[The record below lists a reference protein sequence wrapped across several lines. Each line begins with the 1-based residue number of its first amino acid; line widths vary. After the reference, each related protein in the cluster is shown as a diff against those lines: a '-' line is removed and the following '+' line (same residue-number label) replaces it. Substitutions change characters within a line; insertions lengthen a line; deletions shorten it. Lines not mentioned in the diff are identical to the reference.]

1 MKRRFV
7 AACFVSVAAAV
18 GVPALRARRGAAA
31 AESPAAREARI
42 LERDLVFYWNR
53 VHADPL
59 GAADRS
65 HLAALYLRRARATGS
80 FPDLRRAEQLARES
94 LRLRTARNTNT
105 YVQLAS
111 ALLGQ
116 HRFAEAEGVA
126 HALVAADPSPGHE
139 ALLGEI
145 ALELGDYDSATVRF
159 DSLWRGGAG
168 RDLSVAPRLARWLE
182 ITGRGEA
189 ARRVLAAA
197 LAAARGRPDL
207 PREQVAWFWLRVGDL
222 ALRQGRLSDAEDAFH
237 AGLVVFPPDY
247 RLLGAQARLAAL
259 RGRWRDAADAGERA
273 IAVLPDPATL
283 GLLSDAYA
291 ALGDTARSESL
302 AKALETVVRGQPGAW
317 HRAWSLFLL
326 DHDRRVG
333 EVLTKVREELRTR
346 RDVYG
351 YDLLAW
357 ALHKQGR
364 DAEARAAMAWA
375 LAQGTRDAMLDFHAA
390 EIARA
395 LGDRCAAERYAV
407 ATRAANPAFQPTHP
421 SIVP

>member
-1 MKRRFV
+1 MRRFL
-7 AACFVSVAAAV
+7 AACLVTVIAAG
-18 GVPALRARRGAAA
+18 GVLALRGRRGAAESA
-31 AESPAAREARI
+31 AGLEARI

-65 HLAALYLRRARATGS
+65 RLAALYLRRARATGS
-80 FPDLRRAEQLARES
+80 FPDVRRAEQLARES
-94 LRLRTARNTNT
+94 LRLRTARNTTT
-105 YVQLAS
+105 YVELAS
-111 ALLGQ
+111 ALLAQ
-116 HRFAEAEGVA
+116 HRFTEAEGVA
-126 HALVAADPSPGHE
+126 RTLIAADPSPGHQ

-145 ALELGDYDSATVRF
+145 ELELGAYDSAGVRF
-159 DSLWRGGAG
+159 ASLWSAR

-182 ITGRGEA
+182 IAGRGEA
-189 ARRVLAAA
+189 ARRVLADA
-197 LAAARGRPDL
+197 LAEARGRPDL

-222 ALRQGRLSDAEDAFH
+222 ALRQGRLVEADDAFRT
-237 AGLVVFPPDY
+237 GLTVFPRDY

-259 RGRWRDAADAGERA
+259 RGRWTEAVDAGERA

-302 AKALETVVRGQPGAW
+302 ARAMETVVRGQPGAW

-326 DHDRRVG
+326 DHDRPAAL
-333 EVLTKVREELRTR
+333 VLAKVRDELRTR

-357 ALHKQGR
+357 ALHKQGH
-364 DAEARAAMAWA
+364 DAEARAAIARA

-395 LGDRCAAERYAV
+395 LGDRPAAERYAL
-407 ATRAANPAFQPTHP
+407 AARAVNPAFQPTHP